1 MRDLIDI
8 IVEKSQLMEKSRGLL
23 YRSAGDE
30 FFQGDVNAPTA
41 VIVFD
46 KAEYYPGQPGAYAD
60 AAEMSAAAQ
69 KIMQQYPDLTWTN
82 QPRNSRAFAILTFK
96 NSESGQDVH
105 FGRFFQ
111 QIQSDMTGSWKN
123 NELPGNWQLNK
134 ASSLKG
140 AYYKLKPSDL
150 FPPGSTYDSP
160 ADLMAVLSQNEKLQ
174 PLMAGMQQLMQGHWP
189 VFQGQKAMESAI
201 RDDLGE
207 IIGPMALVMGMITD
221 SKAESARRDIL
232 GPRGSWAGSQ
242 IHFPA
247 SKTNGLVDS
256 VLFNSGKEIGISSK
270 GEKGATASI
279 KNVADGIAEARTKGM
294 KKLLSE
300 YAEQIEVID
309 AVGSEAA
316 KTFPLTQGKQR
327 GMLTDAQA
335 SLITDLIKNGV
346 QDLDAVNIN
355 PADREA
361 LEDLMSDVAPSNKPN
376 YNVGY
381 HAMAGLARRVVA
393 EINQDPKFG
402 EACLTFLNTSPI
414 LQLHMKTSTTGDDV
428 GVTGFTVKYPPEFEG
443 TVALDATKVYYSTG
457 VNGRCTFAYN
467 GGPDSVADARAAKH
481 SKQIVQKVN
490 AKVADIGTGASMVPG
505 LTPQKAKSSKTRVSE
520 NLGRARRS

>member
-1 MRDLIDI
+1 
-8 IVEKSQLMEKSRGLL
+8 
-23 YRSAGDE
+23 
-30 FFQGDVNAPTA
+30 
-41 VIVFD
+41 
-46 KAEYYPGQPGAYAD
+46 
-60 AAEMSAAAQ
+60 
-69 KIMQQYPDLTWTN
+69 
-82 QPRNSRAFAILTFK
+82 
-96 NSESGQDVH
+96 
-105 FGRFFQ
+105 
-111 QIQSDMTGSWKN
+111 
-123 NELPGNWQLNK
+123 
-134 ASSLKG
+134 
-140 AYYKLKPSDL
+140 
-150 FPPGSTYDSP
+150 
-160 ADLMAVLSQNEKLQ
+160 
-174 PLMAGMQQLMQGHWP
+174 
-189 VFQGQKAMESAI
+189 
-201 RDDLGE
+201 
-207 IIGPMALVMGMITD
+207 MITD

-232 GPRGSWAGSQ
+232 GPRGSWSGSQ

-279 KNVADGIAEARTKGM
+279 KNVSDGIAEARTKGM
-294 KKLLSE
+294 KKLLRD

-327 GMLTDAQA
+327 GMITDAQA
-335 SLITDLIKNGV
+335 SVITEMIKTGV

-355 PADREA
+355 PADRSVI
-361 LEDLMSDVAPSNKPN
+361 EDLMSEVAPSDKPN

-402 EACLTFLNTSPI
+402 EACLAFLNTSPI
-414 LQLHMKTSTTGDDV
+414 LQLHMKTSAPGDDV
-428 GVTGFTVKYPPEFEG
+428 KVTGFTVKYPPEFEG

-467 GGPDSVADARAAKH
+467 GGPDSVADARTAKH

-490 AKVADIGTGASMVPG
+490 AKVTDIGSGASMVPG

-520 NLGRARRS
+520 NLGRARRG